1 MTNTK
6 TKAKPKIKTKLH
18 AINMYRNRFNLDI
31 LKNKIVHEREL
42 LATNHEKEFE
52 ILQKRKK
59 LIENSQ
65 DETQSGWIGD
75 FCTIRA
81 KKRKLALLEKQE
93 EDLNRNTDYFN
104 ERVTQL
110 KPDHV
115 ASMIIFGNITSN
127 NKEVF
132 MFDSYH
138 CNKCGHLYVVHPI
151 KHANICTK
159 CKKFTKALYLMED
172 VQTDSLSFNN
182 QKKQLLLKNEP
193 EEVARRAGK
202 FIDFDKKEHT
212 KPVDRTQPYKKF
224 LSQFAEDAPK
234 TPEEVKNILYLNFV
248 FIHVFNSSKCRPAP
262 IATILKNNNLLEFVS
277 YSNRIARE
285 LNNEPVPLLSLALI
299 DILLLRF
306 KEINLASLS
315 VPNFDKLPSFEI
327 LTHTFLRAEKRD
339 DLANFFYTHKAS
351 NVLRT
356 ADIKLR
362 ELINA
367 CQLLPDRKTDW
378 GTVPR
383 GG

>member
-1 MTNTK
+1 MTEIK
-6 TKAKPKIKTKLH
+6 KKIKTKLH

-42 LATNHEKEFE
+42 LAINREKEFE

-59 LIENSQ
+59 LIEESK
-65 DETQSGWIGD
+65 DETQCGWIGD
-75 FCTIRA
+75 FFTIRA
-81 KKRKLALLEKQE
+81 KKRKLELLKQQE
-93 EDLNRNTDYFN
+93 ADLNENTTYFN
-104 ERVTQL
+104 ERVSQL

-115 ASMIIFGNITSN
+115 ASMIIFGNITGN

-138 CNKCGHLYVVHPI
+138 CNKCGQLYVVHPI
-151 KHANICTK
+151 KHANICK
-159 CKKFTKALYLMED
+159 RCRKFTKALYLMED

-193 EEVARRAGK
+193 EEVARRSGQIIEFGIK
-202 FIDFDKKEHT
+202 DT
-212 KPVDRTQPYKKF
+212 KPLDRTKAFEKY
-224 LSQFAEDAPK
+224 LSQFAEDIPK
-234 TPEEVKNILYLNFV
+234 TPQEVIKLLLLNFV

-262 IATILKNNNLLEFVS
+262 IATILKNNNLNEYVHHA
-277 YSNRIARE
+277 NRIARE
-285 LNNEPVPLLSLALI
+285 LNNEPIPLLSLALI
-299 DILLLRF
+299 NMLLLRF
-306 KEINLASLS
+306 KEINIASLS
-315 VPNFDKLPSFEI
+315 IPNFDKLPSFEI

-356 ADIKLR
+356 ADIKIR
-362 ELINA
+362 ELINI
-367 CQLLPDRKTDW
+367 CQFLPGVKTDW
-378 GTVPR
+378 TCVPR